1 MNQGIEFIIK
11 NNFVETNKNFLD
23 KHHLLLEYKVSE
35 RTLCGA
41 LAIEISKALENSWY
55 FAYFVDIE
63 YNRNHDMIKLLPKKY
78 VSDDFTEGQQRIFPD
93 IIVHSRGQRELDNL
107 LVIEMKKADAY
118 EEWKNIDRKRLM
130 AMTMQNGLF
139 KYRLGIFYIVDFA
152 RKQIQLEYYVNG
164 ELVGVDNENFVGV

>member
-1 MNQGIEFIIK
+1 MEQSLEERLKTKFL
-11 NNFVETNKNFLD
+11 EANKNFLE
-23 KHHLLLEYKVSE
+23 KHYLLLKQEVGE

-41 LAIEISKALENSWY
+41 LMLELARIFNDSWY
-55 FAYFVDIE
+55 FDYFVDIE
-63 YNRNHDMIKLLPKKY
+63 YNRNHDMIKQLPKKY
-78 VSDDFTEGQQRIFPD
+78 ISEAFTEERQRIFPD
-93 IIVHSRGQRELDNL
+93 IIVHSRGQQELDKL
-107 LVIEMKKADAY
+107 LVIEMKKADAC